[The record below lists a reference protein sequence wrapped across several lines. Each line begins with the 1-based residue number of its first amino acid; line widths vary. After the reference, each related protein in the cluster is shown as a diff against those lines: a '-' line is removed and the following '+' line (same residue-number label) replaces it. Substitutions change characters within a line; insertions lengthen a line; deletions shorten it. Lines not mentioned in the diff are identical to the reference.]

1 MAIVALRGLGKFRQ
15 TLRKG
20 YSVCHRFVRG
30 QQLNDA
36 NDIFSVVA
44 HFRTKSAAEKHL
56 KNMGDK
62 RDNHEIISFKVDE
75 EPR

>member
-1 MAIVALRGLGKFRQ
+1 MAIVALRGLGAFRQ
-15 TLRKG
+15 TLKKG

-30 QQLNDA
+30 EELNDV

-44 HFRTKSAAEKHL
+44 HFRTESAAEKYL
-56 KNMGDK
+56 KKMGGT